1 MSEPSTR
8 PRRPLNPLIEAAF
21 ADVPVCASV
30 VGAARVK
37 DFAAAPTTV
46 GVLASIPVGELPKV
60 VRVLVHLKKTV
71 FVNIDACPG
80 LAQDRGAIDFLTEI
94 GAQGV
99 VSTRAALIDRA
110 GALDMLTM
118 QKVFVT
124 DRSNL
129 NRSLEGV
136 GRSNPDLVE
145 VMPAP
150 IIPWMPEEARRVL
163 SPFVA
168 AGFVTDVAG
177 VAHSLAMGA
186 VAAATSD
193 PGLWSLTRDRLRAG
207 K

>member
-1 MSEPSTR
+1 MSEPSTH
-8 PRRPLNPLIEAAF
+8 PRRPLKPLITAAF

-30 VGAARVK
+30 VGVARVK
-37 DFAAAPTTV
+37 EFAAAASSV
-46 GVLASIPVGELPKV
+46 GVLASIPVGELPRA
-60 VRVLVHLKKTV
+60 VRVLVQLKKIV

-80 LAQDRGAIDFLTEI
+80 LAQDRGAIDFLTGI

-110 GALDMLTM
+110 RGLDMLAM

-136 GRSNPDLVE
+136 ARSSPDLVE

-150 IIPWMPEEARRVL
+150 IIPWMPEDARRML
-163 SPFVA
+163 SPFIA
-168 AGFVTDVAG
+168 AGFVTDGAG

-193 PGLWSLTRDRLRAG
+193 PALWSLTRDGLRAG

>member
-1 MSEPSTR
+1 MSERATPQPR
-8 PRRPLNPLIEAAF
+8 PVKPQLAAAF
-21 ADVPVCASV
+21 QDIPVCASV
-30 VGAARVK
+30 VGTARIK
-37 DFAAAPTTV
+37 DFASASSQV
-46 GVLASIPVGELPKV
+46 CVLASIPVGDLANA
-60 VRVLVHLKKTV
+60 VRVLVHLGKTV

-80 LAQDRGAIDFLTEI
+80 LAQDRGAIDFLTGI

-110 GALDMLTM
+110 RALDMLTM

-136 GRSNPDLVE
+136 GRSSPDLVE

-150 IIPWMPEEARRVL
+150 IIPWMPDEARRVL

-168 AGFVTDVAG
+168 AGFVMDAAG
-177 VAHSLAMGA
+177 VAHSLALGA

-193 PGLWSLTRDRLRAG
+193 PALWSLRRDQLRG
-207 K
+207 